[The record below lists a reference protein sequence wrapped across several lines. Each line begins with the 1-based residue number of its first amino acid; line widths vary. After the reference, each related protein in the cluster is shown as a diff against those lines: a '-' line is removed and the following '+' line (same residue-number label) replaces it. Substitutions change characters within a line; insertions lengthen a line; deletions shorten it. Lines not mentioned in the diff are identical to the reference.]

1 MSYHLLKWIHL
12 LESSSMCPKSC
23 WRSIVKI
30 LLVPV
35 QQNVISKW
43 TKNWLYSISK
53 VQVALCLPGKKYK
66 DLVFLRKTI
75 TYVQFDDIF
84 NVENWKSV
92 MCDMEKCED
101 CRNLNFLR
109 CKDPSGN
116 AGPLFACKVVEEAP
130 SRKLPSRKRK
140 ASTATDMPVGF
151 DKTVLVITYWF
162 KLTMLSAAL
171 NADGEVALGTKSLEP
186 RKEITLH
193 LKNVIHV
200 PICYKHFDD
209 YFPNVKRL
217 WRMAGNALL
226 KVYFSQHN
234 SQMLLKILIL
244 PTCIVSPPKIW
255 SVKVPW
261 RW

>member
-1 MSYHLLKWIHL
+1 MYVSYRLLKWIHL
-12 LESSSMCPKSC
+12 LASSSMCPRSC

-84 NVENWKSV
+84 NVENWKWV

-162 KLTMLSAAL
+162 KLTMLSAAS
-171 NADGEVALGTKSLEP
+171 NAGDVVALSIKSLAP
-186 RKEITLH
+186 LKGIILH
-193 LKNVIHV
+193 LGNIIYMLASYENSWWKFSK
-200 PICYKHFDD
+200 CKKA
-209 YFPNVKRL
+209 VKEG
-217 WRMAGNALL
+217 WKCVAEGIT
-226 KVYFSQHN
+226 FST
-234 SQMLLKILIL
+234 LI
-244 PTCIVSPPKIW
+244 TNFT
-255 SVKVPW
+255 
-261 RW
+261 